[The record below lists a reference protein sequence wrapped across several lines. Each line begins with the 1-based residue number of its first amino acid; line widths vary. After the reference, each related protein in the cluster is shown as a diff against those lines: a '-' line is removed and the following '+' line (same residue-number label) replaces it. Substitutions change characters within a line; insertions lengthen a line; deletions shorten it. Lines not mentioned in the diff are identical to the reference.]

1 MSVFTTLVYGDDSS
15 KPIANFTTTS
25 LKDTAYVVNAY
36 LNTLE
41 NVDVTKEFVKRQF
54 DTPYY
59 ISDQHPPRADG
70 RHSVPDVSFTY
81 KHEDE
86 ITMGYRVHTTI
97 HDHICECPIHKNR
110 S

>member
-1 MSVFTTLVYGDDSS
+1 MSVFTTLIYGDDSN

-25 LKDTAYVVNAY
+25 LKDASYVVNAY

-54 DTPYY
+54 DAPYY
-59 ISDQHPPRADG
+59 LSDQHPPRADG
-70 RHSVPDVSFTY
+70 RHSVPDVSFAY
-81 KHEDE
+81 KHDDE
-86 ITMGYRVHTTI
+86 ITTEYRVHTTI
-97 HDHICECPIHKNR
+97 HDHTCGCPIHKNL